1 MRLIGLDMARFVA
14 FCGMV
19 LVNFRLAAGVESNG
33 DLPSQLTNLLEGRAA
48 ALFVVLAG
56 LGLALGR
63 SEKGTIAR
71 RALFLFVIGL
81 LNLTI
86 FEADILHFYALYFLC
101 ALPVLRA
108 NSGVLWATMGA
119 LLLGGVAAHAVLNY
133 DAHWD
138 WETLHYQDFWTLDGF
153 LLHSFF
159 NGWHPVLPWLGFLLL
174 GLWLGRLDLRSSR
187 IQGRLILGGIAAAIL
202 GAIPGQLIT
211 DPELLPLFDT
221 AMIPPGPT
229 YMIAASGSAVA
240 VIGLILRLAP
250 WVEARGWADWLV
262 APGRQALSLYILHI
276 LVGMGLLE
284 AFGKLDGSL
293 STLAIF
299 GLSLLFCL
307 VSAIYA
313 RLWSLWRTQGPLESL
328 MRWSTTR
335 KS

>member
-1 MRLIGLDMARFVA
+1 MRLIGVDMARFVA

-33 DLPSQLTNLLEGRAA
+33 DLPSQLTDLLEGRAA

-56 LGLALGR
+56 IGLALGR
-63 SEKGTIAR
+63 NDKGALAR
-71 RALFLFVIGL
+71 RALFLFGVGL

-101 ALPVLRA
+101 ALPVMRA
-108 NSGVLWATMGA
+108 SSGVLWTTMGA
-119 LLLGGVAAHAVLNY
+119 LLLGSVMAHAVLNY

-138 WETLHYQDFWTLDGF
+138 WETLHYQDFWTLRGF

-159 NGWHPVLPWLGFLLL
+159 NGWHPVLPWLGFVLL
-174 GLWLGRLDLRSSR
+174 GLWLGRMELGSTRV
-187 IQGRLILGGIAAAIL
+187 QWRLILWGTVAAVI
-202 GAIPGQLIT
+202 GALPAHLVT

-240 VIGLILRLAP
+240 VIGLILRIAP
-250 WVEARGWADWLV
+250 RIEARGWAPWLV

-276 LVGMGLLE
+276 VVGMGLLE

-293 STLAIF
+293 SPSAIF

-307 VSAIYA
+307 ASATYA
-313 RLWSLWRTQGPLESL
+313 RLWARWSQLGPLEAL
-328 MRWSTTR
+328 MRRMTTR
-335 KS
+335 QS